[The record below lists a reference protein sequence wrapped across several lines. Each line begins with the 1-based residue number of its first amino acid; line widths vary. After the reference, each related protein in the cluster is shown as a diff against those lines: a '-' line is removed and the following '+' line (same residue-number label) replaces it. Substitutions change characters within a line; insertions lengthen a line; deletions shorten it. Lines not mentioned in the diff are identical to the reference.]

1 MHITFLLYNNLGYK
15 LSIFVI
21 SLQIIH
27 LRMKNNSKVIIFE
40 STVVQ
45 SHISMLQD
53 IINRMAGNSANC
65 KNWTV
70 TLIAAMLVLLVDK
83 NMQIPNAW
91 ICLIPIGLFYLL
103 DCYYLGLERLCISS
117 QKAFLERIHNDED
130 YVENLYK
137 MEELK
142 DKCNQIFN
150 TIKAMKSVSTT
161 PFYLIVAI
169 VVLFFGRIIGV

>member
-1 MHITFLLYNNLGYK
+1 MDSNKK
-15 LSIFVI
+15 LEV
-21 SLQIIH
+21 LE
-27 LRMKNNSKVIIFE
+27 NSA
-40 STVVQ
+40 VQ
-45 SHISMLQD
+45 SHISMLQG

-70 TLIAAMLVLLVDK
+70 TLVAAMLVLLVDR

-117 QKAFLERIHNDED
+117 QKAFLERIHNNED

-137 MEELK
+137 VEELK
-142 DKCNQIFN
+142 DKCDQICN
-150 TIKAMKSVSTT
+150 TIKATTSVSTT

-169 VVLFFGRIIGV
+169 VVLFLGRIIGG